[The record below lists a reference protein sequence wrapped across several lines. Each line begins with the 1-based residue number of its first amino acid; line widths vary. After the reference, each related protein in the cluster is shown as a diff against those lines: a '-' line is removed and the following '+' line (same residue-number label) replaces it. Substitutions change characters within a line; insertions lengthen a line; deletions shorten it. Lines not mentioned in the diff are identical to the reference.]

1 MTVNSK
7 TFIPSDLPV
16 DPELQSGGR
25 VLVLKC
31 ALFNPS
37 TQKWHD
43 IRIERSGFLGKW
55 CRGPL
60 NHVSQ
65 EEAER
70 IRKTYDIILRTI
82 DMQPGETAI
91 TGDLHATQFTQR
103 NGSGRLEKK
112 SSAAYEASRQD
123 NVLLSQADA
132 QCFGQ
137 KNMTVH
143 DAMVSGVLAPLGL
156 SDARTTLSEQE
167 NLPVLPLHAKEDGKM
182 LEQIKQLP
190 AIPKCNVE
198 GSYFNRADQEFLTN
212 ARKAG
217 PSLADAKY
225 DDLTLEQRKARLT
238 AYLDQTGPIPL
249 SAFEKNEPPK
259 GMSPEVFGRL
269 RQSLSR
275 LAVRDALGRLAVLNA
290 KLLLATD
297 ERHEKERL
305 DKHLAAVLEG
315 RDAKDVYEE
324 WKGELQKHSAD
335 RYMEKLLEHWF
346 RASYHYLDKYSV
358 PDITRAVLE
367 LQAEGVSQGKSA
379 TLAKENV
386 LRELASDY
394 LVRLNPIT
402 TLVVSDNALVESIRK
417 TKLKPFWGWN

>member
-7 TFIPSDLPV
+7 TFIPSELPV

-60 NHVSQ
+60 NNISQ
-65 EEAER
+65 EEADR

-91 TGDLHATQFTQR
+91 TTDLHSTQYTQR
-103 NGSGRLEKK
+103 NGSGRVEKK
-112 SSAAYEASRQD
+112 SSAAYDASRQD

-137 KNMTVH
+137 KNVTVH
-143 DAMVSGVLAPLGL
+143 DAVVFGVLAPLGL
-156 SDARTTLSEQE
+156 SDVRTTLSEQE
-167 NLPVLPLHAKEDGKM
+167 KLPFLSLNAKEDGKVV
-182 LEQIKQLP
+182 EQIKQLP
-190 AIPKCNVE
+190 KIPKNNVG
-198 GSYFNRADQEFLTN
+198 GSQFNKADRDFLDK
-212 ARKAG
+212 AREED
-217 PSLADAKY
+217 PILADADY
-225 DDLTLEQRKARLT
+225 GDLSSEQRKARLT

-249 SAFEKNEPPK
+249 SAFEKNDPPK
-259 GMSPEVFGRL
+259 GMSSEVFSRL

-275 LAVRDALGRLAVLNA
+275 LAVRDALGRLAVLEA
-290 KLLLATD
+290 KIVPNTD
-297 ERHEKERL
+297 DRKECQRLRERL
-305 DKHLAAVLEG
+305 AEFLKDRE
-315 RDAKDVYEE
+315 AKDVYED
-324 WKGELQKHSAD
+324 WKRELKQHAAD
-335 RYMEKLLEHWF
+335 QYMEALLQHWF
-346 RASYHYLDKYSV
+346 RASYHYLDKYSTLE
-358 PDITRAVLE
+358 ITREVLK
-367 LQAEGVSQGKSA
+367 LRADGVSEEKSVE
-379 TLAKENV
+379 LAKENI
-386 LRELASDY
+386 LRELATDY

-402 TLVVSDNALVESIRK
+402 TIVVSDNALVESIRK
-417 TKLKPFWGWN
+417 TKLKPFWGWS